1 MHNNSRLTMTL
12 IITSLLLIVT
22 AAAHAAGDADAGRDK
37 ARACA
42 ACHGMDGQGRVPLAG
57 KTAGELEELLRDYDY
72 QSGAR
77 RGQTMNAIARQL
89 SDEDIAD
96 LAAYYAAQ

>member
-1 MHNNSRLTMTL
+1 MHRKPWLYPLL
-12 IITSLLLIVT
+12 ISVSLLLVI
-22 AAAHAAGDADAGRDK
+22 AAAHAAGDADAGHDK

-57 KTAGELEELLRDYDY
+57 KTAGELEELLRDY